1 MKILKVIIKDKFDKL
16 HTLNYK
22 IYSTDLSEK
31 WIQLTNENLKNPVH
45 KIVSVFNNHTDKD
58 IPKIS
63 EKIKELVDQINQE
76 YDKSIESFD
85 HLDKIK
91 LNYLHQ
97 EFENF
102 GERIEELAFKGILTP
117 SLSENFFALN
127 EYIHKC
133 EDALISTPESC
144 EAFGILYDIHPLGK
158 HLPIEDE
165 DRLFLETEVSWGKLY
180 LGYNTLGKDWLTV
193 ARDNDIEVIKRG
205 MVKSQKRF
213 AAEAWL
219 SFNQDILSIQ
229 RNIFFHEWVKTLPIN
244 LQEKIPFYKLNELG
258 LGKFVI
264 GEIIID
270 NNFLKYNPNPLN
282 WKAYRHP
289 SKLKWNYEVLS
300 TFRSIE
306 SIRICDLKI
315 R

>member
-31 WIQLTNENLKNPVH
+31 WIQLTNENLKNPDH

-58 IPKIS
+58 IPEIS
-63 EKIKELVDQINQE
+63 EKIKKLVDQINQE

-133 EDALISTPESC
+133 EDAFIKT
-144 EAFGILYDIHPLGK
+144 FGILYDIHPLGK
-158 HLPIEDE
+158 HLQIDDE
-165 DRLFLETEVSWGKLY
+165 DRLFLETDLAWGKLY

-193 ARDNDIEVIKRG
+193 AKDNDIEVIERG
-205 MVKSQKRF
+205 MVKPQKRF
-213 AAEAWL
+213 AAETWL
-219 SFNQDILSIQ
+219 SFTRDVSSIE
-229 RNIFFHEWVKTLPIN
+229 RNIFFHKWVKTLPTN
-244 LQEKIPFYKLNELG
+244 LQKKVPFYKLNELS
-258 LGKFVI
+258 LGRFVI
-264 GEIIID
+264 GKIIID
-270 NNFLKYNPNPLN
+270 DNFLKYDSNFSN
-282 WKAYRHP
+282 WKTYNHP
-289 SKLKWNYEVLS
+289 SKSKWNYEVLT

>member
-31 WIQLTNENLKNPVH
+31 WIQLTNENLKNPGH
-45 KIVSVFNNHTDKD
+45 KIVSVFNNQTNKD
-58 IPKIS
+58 VPEIS
-63 EKIKELVDQINQE
+63 EKIKELVHQINQE

-85 HLDKIK
+85 QLDKIK

-97 EFENF
+97 KFENF
-102 GERIEELAFKGILTP
+102 DERVEELAFKGILTQ

-133 EDALISTPESC
+133 ESAIETKEGKWGTFS
-144 EAFGILYDIHPLGK
+144 ILYDIHPLGK

-165 DRLFLETEVSWGKLY
+165 DRLFLETEASWGKLY
-180 LGYNTLGKDWLTV
+180 LGYNTVGKDWMDV
-193 ARDNDIEVIKRG
+193 AKDNDIRVIKES
-205 MVKSQKRF
+205 MVKPQERF
-213 AAEAWL
+213 AAEAL
-219 SFNQDILSIQ
+219 LNFTQDILSIQ
-229 RNIFFHEWVKTLPIN
+229 RNIFFHKWAKTLPSD
-244 LQEKIPFYKLNELG
+244 LQKKIPFYNLNKLG
-258 LGKFVI
+258 LGRFVI

-270 NNFLKYNPNPLN
+270 DNFLKYDPNGLN
-282 WKAYRHP
+282 WKTHKHP
-289 SKLKWNYEVLS
+289 CKLKWSFEVLT

-306 SIRICDLKI
+306 SIKI
-315 R
+315 YD